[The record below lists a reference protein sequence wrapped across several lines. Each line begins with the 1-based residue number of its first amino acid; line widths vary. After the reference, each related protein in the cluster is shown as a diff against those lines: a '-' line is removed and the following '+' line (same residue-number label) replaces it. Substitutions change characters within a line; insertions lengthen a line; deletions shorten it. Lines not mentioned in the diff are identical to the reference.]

1 MVPRAPPQNK
11 ERRGGRFIYDS
22 LCLTLGA
29 SSGMKLRGP
38 AQKADGIAYGSV
50 QMAVRRIGE
59 RQERDKSLRETVGRL
74 RAQLFYVET

>member
-1 MVPRAPPQNK
+1 
-11 ERRGGRFIYDS
+11 
-22 LCLTLGA
+22 
-29 SSGMKLRGP
+29 MKLRGP